1 MTPPCPPTLPLPCSF
16 PSYRG
21 PSVVGSAQRLLPAY
35 HQLPPNRSSARSS
48 TCLPAHLQHHHRIP
62 LSRVS
67 FLSFLPPHFHSFF
80 QPQPN
85 HPDPFYLSVPGMDD
99 VPSRKRPRPV
109 VSCLRCREKKL
120 KCDRAAPC
128 QNCVKAHCQND
139 CNYAQFP
146 VPQPPPNRAT
156 STGRR
161 DGLSQTSS
169 SATPPDPGP
178 IEDLQRRVA
187 KLEELVILH
196 SGTSSSEGLQKYAR
210 PPI

>member
-1 MTPPCPPTLPLPCSF
+1 LAQPSACCQPTT
-16 PSYRG
+16 SYRLIG
-21 PSVVGSAQRLLPAY
+21 QAPVLLPACQPTCNTTTTAFLFLVSLSY
-35 HQLPPNRSSARSS
+35 LFFHHTS
-48 TCLPAHLQHHHRIP
+48 TL
-62 LSRVS
+62 
-67 FLSFLPPHFHSFF
+67 SFF